1 MNRNEC
7 CNLDSRRNHGHM
19 TLRGAAALCAAILLL
34 LAGCRMGRVADIP
47 AAVVP
52 TVTIEAGTSPVA
64 EGDALQFTVRAA
76 PAPTEDLTVRV
87 SLQESGVMLA
97 AEQPTTVRIAKGR
110 TTATLTVDTM
120 GDDEAEPDSTVTATV
135 SSGTGYQLGSAVSAS
150 VIVTDDDDPAPP
162 VVTIAAAAATV
173 AEGMVAEFTVRA
185 DPAPATDLVVSVAVT
200 ETGNTLP
207 DSAPATVTIGAGSAM
222 ATLSVATVDDEADE
236 SDSTVTAMLLGAAG
250 YTLGMP
256 VSASVTV
263 RDDDAPLPEPTVT
276 IAAGAS
282 VVTGVAAVEFTVQA
296 DPAPA
301 ADLMVNVTVTVTRDP
316 PPGAPTMTTETVTI
330 LAGETTATLRIS
342 VEPGSTVSASLN
354 AGDGYSVGST
364 VAVVVIVEPPPA
376 VTIAPNRTSAT
387 EGAALVFTV
396 RADRAPAAELTVNVT
411 VTETGSMLDEVVP
424 EALAIPAGDTEASLT
439 VNTVDDS
446 DVESNS
452 TVTVALAA
460 GTGYALGTPASAA
473 VTVND
478 NDSSSPR
485 VSIRA
490 VASSVTE
497 GSPVRFRVTATPAP
511 QAELVI
517 SVRWTDPG
525 SKLDGTPPPAVTINA
540 GTTSSTLTAGTADNT
555 DDDGD
560 ATVTAEVSLPEGSGY
575 ILSGASASVTVR
587 DDDGTPDTPVVTISR
602 SDPNSVTEG
611 TAVQFTVTASPAPAS
626 NLEVG
631 VTWSETGS
639 MLAASQPASV
649 TVTVLTSGSVTL
661 SAPTVDDA
669 DEEDDSTVTAELLS
683 GSGYTVGSPGSAS
696 VTVTDNDAGTVPP
709 PTGDLT
715 VWIEDATPDPVAEDG
730 TVRITLSMSRAATG
744 IIRASLDAIDSK
756 CERFNDGVGAAA
768 FVVGRTTASARYD
781 VVCRDDPV
789 STGSRTV
796 KFDLYD
802 VSGTND
808 DPVIGTPN
816 EWTVNVTGSEP

>member
-7 CNLDSRRNHGHM
+7 RSLDSRRNHRHL
-19 TLRGAAALCAAILLL
+19 TLRAATALCAAILLL

-64 EGDALQFTVRAA
+64 EGDALRFTVRAA

-97 AEQPTTVRIAKGR
+97 AEQPTMVRIAKGR

-120 GDDEAEPDSTVTATV
+120 GDDESEPDSTVTATV
-135 SSGTGYQLGSAVSAS
+135 TSGTGYELGSAVSAS
-150 VIVTDDDDPAPP
+150 VVVTDDDEPGPP

-185 DPAPATDLVVSVAVT
+185 DPAPATDLVVGVAVT
-200 ETGNTLP
+200 ETGTTLA
-207 DSAPATVTIGAGSAM
+207 DSAPATVTIGAGAAM

-236 SDSTVTAMLLGAAG
+236 SDSIVTTMLLGAAG

-263 RDDDAPLPEPTVT
+263 SDDDDPPPEPTVM
-276 IAAGAS
+276 IAAGS
-282 VVTGVAAVEFTVQA
+282 VVTGAVAVEFTVQA

-301 ADLMVNVTVTVTRDP
+301 ADLTVNVTVTVTRDP
-316 PPGAPTMTTETVTI
+316 PSGGATMTTETVTI

-342 VEPGSTVSASLN
+342 VEPGSTVSAVMN

-376 VTIAPNRTSAT
+376 VTIAPIATSAT
-387 EGAALVFTV
+387 EGTALVFTV
-396 RADRAPAAELTVNVT
+396 RADRAPAAELAVNVW
-411 VTETGSMLDEVVP
+411 VSETGSVLAEVVP
-424 EALAIPAGDTEASLT
+424 EVVTIPAGDTEASLT

-446 DVESNS
+446 VDESNS
-452 TVTVALAA
+452 TVTVALAS
-460 GTGYALGTPASAA
+460 GTGYALGIPASAA

-478 NDSSSPR
+478 NDSPAPTTPR

-511 QAELVI
+511 A
-517 SVRWTDPG
+517 
-525 SKLDGTPPPAVTINA
+525 
-540 GTTSSTLTAGTADNT
+540 SSQ
-555 DDDGD
+555 
-560 ATVTAEVSLPEGSGY
+560 V
-575 ILSGASASVTVR
+575 
-587 DDDGTPDTPVVTISR
+587 
-602 SDPNSVTEG
+602 
-611 TAVQFTVTASPAPAS
+611 
-626 NLEVG
+626 VG
-631 VTWSETGS
+631 VMWSETGS
-639 MLAASQPASV
+639 MLAASRPASV
-649 TVTVLTSGSVTL
+649 TVPTSGSVTL
-661 SAPTVDDA
+661 SAATDDDA
-669 DEEDDSTVTAELLS
+669 VEEPDGSTVTATLIS
-683 GSGYTVGSPGSAS
+683 GSGYSVGSPGSAS
-696 VTVTDNDAGTVPP
+696 VTVTDNDDSGPDPP

-715 VWIEDATPDPVAEDG
+715 VRIVGATPNPVAEDG

-756 CERFNDGVGAAA
+756 CGRDNDGVGAAA
-768 FVVGRTTASARYD
+768 FVVGSTTAIARYD

-796 KFDLYD
+796 RFELYD
-802 VSGTND
+802 VSGEND

-816 EWTVNVTGSEP
+816 ELTVNVTGSEP

>member
-1 MNRNEC
+1 MNRHEC
-7 CNLDSRRNHGHM
+7 RSLDSRRNHRHM
-19 TLRGAAALCAAILLL
+19 TLRAAAALCAAILVL

-47 AAVVP
+47 AAVLP
-52 TVTIEAGTSPVA
+52 TVTIEAGPSPVA

-76 PAPTEDLTVRV
+76 PAPTEDLTVSV

-97 AEQPTTVRIAKGR
+97 AGQPTMVRIAKGR

-120 GDDEAEPDSTVTATV
+120 GDDEAELDSTVTATV
-135 SSGTGYQLGSAVSAS
+135 SSGTGYQLGSAISAS
-150 VIVTDDDDPAPP
+150 VIVTDDDEPGPP

-236 SDSTVTAMLLGAAG
+236 SDSTVTAMVLGAAG

-256 VSASVTV
+256 VSATVTV
-263 RDDDAPLPEPTVT
+263 SDDDDPPPEPTVM
-276 IAAGAS
+276 IAAGS
-282 VVTGVAAVEFTVQA
+282 VVTGAVAVEFTVQA

-301 ADLMVNVTVTVTRDP
+301 ADLTVNVTVTVTRDP
-316 PPGAPTMTTETVTI
+316 PPGGATMTTETVTI

-342 VEPGSTVSASLN
+342 VEPGSTVSAVMN

-376 VTIAPNRTSAT
+376 VTIAPIGTSAT

-396 RADRAPAAELTVNVT
+396 RAGRAPAAELTVNVT

-446 DVESNS
+446 VDESNS
-452 TVTVALAA
+452 TVTVALEA
-460 GTGYALGTPASAA
+460 GTGYALGVPASAT
-473 VTVND
+473 VTVDD
-478 NDSSSPR
+478 NDSPTPTTPR

-511 QAELVI
+511 QDALVI
-517 SVRWTDPG
+517 SVSWADPAG
-525 SKLDGTPPPAVTINA
+525 KLAGTPPPAVTINA
-540 GTTSSTLTAGTADNT
+540 GTTSSTLTAATAGNT
-555 DDDGD
+555 IDDGNG
-560 ATVTAEVSLPEGSGY
+560 TVTATVSLPEGSGY

-587 DDDGTPDTPVVTISR
+587 DDDGTPVVTISR
-602 SDPNSVTEG
+602 SDPSSVTEG
-611 TAVQFTVTASPAPAS
+611 TTLQFTVTASPAPAS
-626 NLEVG
+626 NLVVG

-639 MLAASQPASV
+639 MLAASRPASV
-649 TVTVLTSGSVTL
+649 TVPTTGSATL
-661 SAPTVDDA
+661 SAATDNDDA
-669 DEEDDSTVTAELLS
+669 AEPVSTVTATLSS
-683 GSGYTVGSPGSAS
+683 GSGYSVGSPGLAS
-696 VTVTDNDAGTVPP
+696 VTVTDNDGTVPP
-709 PTGDLT
+709 PTGLPT
-715 VWIEDATPDPVAEDG
+715 VRLVSATPSPVAEG
-730 TVRITLSMSRAATG
+730 NRVRLNLSISPAATARITVYLDAVDSEVGRNHGGARAAVFTNG
-744 IIRASLDAIDSK
+744 S
-756 CERFNDGVGAAA
+756 
-768 FVVGRTTASARYD
+768 TTATGRFLVPDTDA
-781 VVCRDDPV
+781 V
-789 STGSRTV
+789 STSRTV
-796 KFDLYD
+796 TFSMYAGEGVYVDGTPDGLTVDVTD
-802 VSGTND
+802 VS
-808 DPVIGTPN
+808 
-816 EWTVNVTGSEP
+816 S

>member
-7 CNLDSRRNHGHM
+7 CSLDPRRNHRHV
-19 TLRGAAALCAAILLL
+19 TFRTATALCAAILLL

-64 EGDALQFTVRAA
+64 EGDALRFTVRAA

-97 AEQPTTVRIAKGR
+97 AEQPTMVRIAKGR

-120 GDDEAEPDSTVTATV
+120 GDDESEPDSTVTATV
-135 SSGTGYQLGSAVSAS
+135 TSGTGYELGSAVSAS
-150 VIVTDDDDPAPP
+150 VIVTDDDEPGPP

-200 ETGNTLP
+200 ETGTTLA
-207 DSAPATVTIGAGSAM
+207 DSAPAPVTIGAGAAM

-236 SDSTVTAMLLGAAG
+236 SDSIVTAMVLGAAG

-256 VSASVTV
+256 ASASVTV
-263 RDDDAPLPEPTVT
+263 SDDDDPLPEPTVT

-282 VVTGVAAVEFTVQA
+282 VVTGAAAVEFTVQA

-316 PPGAPTMTTETVTI
+316 PPGGATMTTETMTTETVTI
-330 LAGETTATLRIS
+330 RAGETTATLRVP
-342 VEPGSTVSASLN
+342 VEPGSTVSAVMN

-364 VAVVVIVEPPPA
+364 VAVVVIVEPPA
-376 VTIAPNRTSAT
+376 VTIAPSRTSAT

-446 DVESNS
+446 VDESNS
-452 TVTVALAA
+452 TVTVALEA
-460 GTGYALGTPASAA
+460 GTGYALGVPASAT
-473 VTVND
+473 VTVDD
-478 NDSSSPR
+478 NDSPTPTTPR

-511 QAELVI
+511 QDALVI
-517 SVRWTDPG
+517 SVSWVDPAG
-525 SKLDGTPPPAVTINA
+525 KLAGTQPTAVTINA
-540 GTTSSTLTAGTADNT
+540 GTTSRTLTAATAGNT
-555 DDDGD
+555 IDDGNG
-560 ATVTAEVSLPEGSGY
+560 TVTATVSLPEGSGY

-587 DDDGTPDTPVVTISR
+587 DDDGTPDMPEVTISR
-602 SDPNSVTEG
+602 SGSSSVTEG

-626 NLEVG
+626 SQVVG
-631 VTWSETGS
+631 VMWSETGS
-639 MLAASQPASV
+639 MLTASRPASV
-649 TVTVLTSGSVTL
+649 TVPTSGSAAL
-661 SAPTVDDA
+661 SAAQQFSVSESRM
-669 DEEDDSTVTAELLS
+669 DE
-683 GSGYTVGSPGSAS
+683 
-696 VTVTDNDAGTVPP
+696 
-709 PTGDLT
+709 TGW
-715 VWIEDATPDPVAEDG
+715 V
-730 TVRITLSMSRAATG
+730 
-744 IIRASLDAIDSK
+744 
-756 CERFNDGVGAAA
+756 F
-768 FVVGRTTASARYD
+768 
-781 VVCRDDPV
+781 
-789 STGSRTV
+789 
-796 KFDLYD
+796 
-802 VSGTND
+802 
-808 DPVIGTPN
+808 
-816 EWTVNVTGSEP
+816 

>member
-1 MNRNEC
+1 
-7 CNLDSRRNHGHM
+7 
-19 TLRGAAALCAAILLL
+19 
-34 LAGCRMGRVADIP
+34 MGRVADIP

-64 EGDALQFTVRAA
+64 EGDALRFTVRAA

-97 AEQPTTVRIAKGR
+97 AEQPTMVRIAKGR

-120 GDDEAEPDSTVTATV
+120 GDDESEPDSTVTATV
-135 SSGTGYQLGSAVSAS
+135 TSGTGYELGSAVSAS
-150 VIVTDDDDPAPP
+150 VIVTDDDEPGPP

-173 AEGMVAEFTVRA
+173 AEGMVAEFTARA

-200 ETGNTLP
+200 ETGTTLA
-207 DSAPATVTIGAGSAM
+207 DSAPATVTIGAGAAM

-236 SDSTVTAMLLGAAG
+236 SDSIVTAMVLGAAG

-256 VSASVTV
+256 ASASVTV
-263 RDDDAPLPEPTVT
+263 SDDDDPLPEPTVT

-282 VVTGVAAVEFTVQA
+282 VVTGAAAVEFTVQA

-316 PPGAPTMTTETVTI
+316 PPGGATMTTETMTTETVTI
-330 LAGETTATLRIS
+330 RAGETTATLRVP
-342 VEPGSTVSASLN
+342 VEPGSTVSAVMN

-376 VTIAPNRTSAT
+376 VTIAPIGTSAT

-446 DVESNS
+446 VDESNS
-452 TVTVALAA
+452 TVTVALEA
-460 GTGYALGTPASAA
+460 GTGYALGVPASAA
-473 VTVND
+473 VTVDD
-478 NDSSSPR
+478 NDSPAPR

-511 QAELVI
+511 QDALVI
-517 SVRWTDPG
+517 SVSWVDPAG
-525 SKLDGTPPPAVTINA
+525 KLAGTQPTAVTINA
-540 GTTSSTLTAGTADNT
+540 GTTSRTLTAATAGNT
-555 DDDGD
+555 IDDGNG
-560 ATVTAEVSLPEGSGY
+560 TVTATVSLPEGSGY

-587 DDDGTPDTPVVTISR
+587 DDDGTPDMPEVTISR
-602 SDPNSVTEG
+602 SGSSSVTEG

-626 NLEVG
+626 SQVVG
-631 VTWSETGS
+631 VMWSETGS
-639 MLAASQPASV
+639 MLTASRPASV
-649 TVTVLTSGSVTL
+649 TVPTSGSAAL
-661 SAPTVDDA
+661 SAATVDDA
-669 DEEDDSTVTAELLS
+669 AIEVDSTVTATLS
-683 GSGYTVGSPGSAS
+683 GGSGYTVGSPGSAS
-696 VTVTDNDAGTVPP
+696 VTVTDNDAGTVTPP
-709 PTGDLT
+709 PGLPT
-715 VWIEDATPDPVAEDG
+715 VRLVSATPSPVAEG
-730 TVRITLSMSRAATG
+730 TRVQLNLSISPAATARITVY
-744 IIRASLDAIDSK
+744 LDAVDS
-756 CERFNDGVGAAA
+756 EVGRNHEGVGAAV
-768 FVVGRTTASARYD
+768 FTNGSTTATGGFLVPDTDA
-781 VVCRDDPV
+781 V
-789 STGSRTV
+789 STSRTV
-796 KFDLYD
+796 TFSMYAGEGIY
-802 VSGTND
+802 VN
-808 DPVIGTPN
+808 GTPVGLK
-816 EWTVNVTGSEP
+816 VNVTDVGS

>member
-97 AEQPTTVRIAKGR
+97 AEQPTTVQIAKGR

-207 DSAPATVTIGAGSAM
+207 DSTSATVTIGAGSAM

-236 SDSTVTAMLLGAAG
+236 SDSTVTAMVLGAAG

-301 ADLMVNVTVTVTRDP
+301 ADLTVKVTVTVTRDP

-342 VEPGSTVSASLN
+342 VEPGSTVSA
-354 AGDGYSVGST
+354 
-364 VAVVVIVEPPPA
+364 
-376 VTIAPNRTSAT
+376 
-387 EGAALVFTV
+387 
-396 RADRAPAAELTVNVT
+396 
-411 VTETGSMLDEVVP
+411 VP
-424 EALAIPAGDTEASLT
+424 ERWGRLLGRLHRGGRGD
-439 VNTVDDS
+439 
-446 DVESNS
+446 
-452 TVTVALAA
+452 
-460 GTGYALGTPASAA
+460 
-473 VTVND
+473 
-478 NDSSSPR
+478 R
-485 VSIRA
+485 
-490 VASSVTE
+490 
-497 GSPVRFRVTATPAP
+497 
-511 QAELVI
+511 
-517 SVRWTDPG
+517 
-525 SKLDGTPPPAVTINA
+525 
-540 GTTSSTLTAGTADNT
+540 
-555 DDDGD
+555 
-560 ATVTAEVSLPEGSGY
+560 
-575 ILSGASASVTVR
+575 
-587 DDDGTPDTPVVTISR
+587 
-602 SDPNSVTEG
+602 
-611 TAVQFTVTASPAPAS
+611 
-626 NLEVG
+626 
-631 VTWSETGS
+631 
-639 MLAASQPASV
+639 
-649 TVTVLTSGSVTL
+649 
-661 SAPTVDDA
+661 
-669 DEEDDSTVTAELLS
+669 
-683 GSGYTVGSPGSAS
+683 
-696 VTVTDNDAGTVPP
+696 
-709 PTGDLT
+709 
-715 VWIEDATPDPVAEDG
+715 
-730 TVRITLSMSRAATG
+730 
-744 IIRASLDAIDSK
+744 
-756 CERFNDGVGAAA
+756 GAAA
-768 FVVGRTTASARYD
+768 RGDHRTEPDLGNRGRSAGVHGARGPGAGSGAD
-781 VVCRDDPV
+781 GERNGDRDRQHARR
-789 STGSRTV
+789 G
-796 KFDLYD
+796 
-802 VSGTND
+802 GA
-808 DPVIGTPN
+808 
-816 EWTVNVTGSEP
+816 

>member
-7 CNLDSRRNHGHM
+7 CSLDPRRNHRHV
-19 TLRGAAALCAAILLL
+19 TFRTAAALCAAILLL

-76 PAPTEDLTVRV
+76 PAPTEDLTVSV

-97 AEQPTTVRIAKGR
+97 AEQPTMVRIAKGR

-120 GDDEAEPDSTVTATV
+120 GDDESEPDSTVTATV

-150 VIVTDDDDPAPP
+150 VIVTDDDDEPGPP

-185 DPAPATDLVVSVAVT
+185 DPAPATDLVVGVAVT
-200 ETGNTLP
+200 ETGNTLA

-236 SDSTVTAMLLGAAG
+236 SDSTVTAMVLEAAG

-256 VSASVTV
+256 ASASVTV
-263 RDDDAPLPEPTVT
+263 SDDDDPLPEPTVT

-282 VVTGVAAVEFTVQA
+282 VVTGAAAVEFTVQA

-301 ADLMVNVTVTVTRDP
+301 ADLMVNVTVTVTRDT
-316 PPGAPTMTTETVTI
+316 PPGGATMTTETVTI
-330 LAGETTATLRIS
+330 LAGETTATLRVP
-342 VEPGSTVSASLN
+342 VEPGSTVSASLT

-364 VAVVVIVEPPPA
+364 VSVEVIIEPLPV

-424 EALAIPAGDTEASLT
+424 EALAIPARDTEASLT

-446 DVESNS
+446 DVESSS
-452 TVTVALAA
+452 TVTVTLAA

-473 VTVND
+473 VTVVD

-497 GSPVRFRVTATPAP
+497 GSPIQFRVTATPAP

-517 SVRWTDPG
+517 SVSWTDSG
-525 SKLDGTPPPAVTINA
+525 SKLAQTRPQTVTITA
-540 GTTSSTLTAGTADNT
+540 GSTSSTLTA
-555 DDDGD
+555 
-560 ATVTAEVSLPEGSGY
+560 AT
-575 ILSGASASVTVR
+575 
-587 DDDGTPDTPVVTISR
+587 
-602 SDPNSVTEG
+602 
-611 TAVQFTVTASPAPAS
+611 SPAPA
-626 NLEVG
+626 LQPVVG
-631 VTWSETGS
+631 VTWPETGS
-639 MLAASQPASV
+639 MLADPRRSV
-649 TVTVLTSGSVTL
+649 TVATSGSATL
-661 SAPTVDDA
+661 SAATDDDA
-669 DEEDDSTVTAELLS
+669 VEEPDSTVTATLSS
-683 GSGYTVGSPGSAS
+683 GSGYSVGSPGSAS
-696 VTVTDNDAGTVPP
+696 VTVTDNDSGTDPP

-715 VWIEDATPDPVAEDG
+715 VTMESATPNPVPEGG
-730 TVRITLSMSRAATG
+730 TVRITLSMSRAATDR
-744 IIRASLDAIDSK
+744 IRVSLDAIDS
-756 CERFNDGVGAAA
+756 EIGRNHDGVGAAA
-768 FVVGRTTASARYD
+768 FVDGSTIATARFEVTD
-781 VVCRDDPV
+781 TPLV
-789 STGSRTV
+789 STSRNIRFV
-796 KFDLYD
+796 LYD
-802 VSGTND
+802 VFADND
-808 DPVIGTPN
+808 GDEPVIGTN
-816 EWTVNVTGSEP
+816 DELTVDVTDVSS